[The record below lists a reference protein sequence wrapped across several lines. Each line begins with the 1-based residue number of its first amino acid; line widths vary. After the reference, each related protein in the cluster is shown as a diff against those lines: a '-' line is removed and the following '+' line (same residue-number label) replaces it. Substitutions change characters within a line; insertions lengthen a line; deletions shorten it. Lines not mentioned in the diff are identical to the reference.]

1 MVDLRTMVATT
12 STCVLRLCELSC
24 THDIIS
30 TSSFLDISAV
40 NTKSSTNLV
49 SLHFGAICHQRSEDK
64 LIFFM
69 NSNIFCILTTACC
82 VVVNSLC
89 KALNDILIFRSAEP
103 FSK

>member
-12 STCVLRLCELSC
+12 STCVLRLGELSC

-30 TSSFLDISAV
+30 TSSFLNISAV

-64 LIFFM
+64 L
-69 NSNIFCILTTACC
+69 NIFCILTTACC

-89 KALNDILIFRSAEP
+89 KALNDILIFRSAET

>member
-69 NSNIFCILTTACC
+69 NSNILTTACC

-89 KALNDILIFRSAEP
+89 KALNDILIFRSAET